1 MDNFDIYELFFI
13 KMSKIGFPI
22 EYKSFLI
29 NYDFQNYQAE
39 ILIKNIEAKIY
50 IMRKLLNE
58 WKFIKKFGK
67 KKIF

>member
-1 MDNFDIYELFFI
+1 MEPDFDVYELFFI

-39 ILIKNIEAKIY
+39 LLIKNIETKIF
-50 IMRKLLNE
+50 IMRRLLDE
-58 WKFIKKFGK
+58 
-67 KKIF
+67 